1 MFARTLIVSLGV
13 TLAAASGSAA
23 QERVDLPLGAGPP
36 PASSPS
42 SPAEEEIAEQSPT
55 LERVRGLLFADP
67 LRIRRAPPPPGGAWS
82 LRVVGGQ
89 AAPALER
96 LVASRAGAAG
106 IEVVVLVRFVRRVNE
121 RRADMQVERLIW
133 PVLAADPAD
142 AADAAAA
149 ESAATEAGPAEAA
162 AAAEAGPA
170 EAARGE
176 GAGAGL
182 TGALGGEQGSAPE
195 RVSAEDV
202 ARVLRLCESKHPDVR
217 RAGVDELR
225 RLVARDRRLLV
236 REVPGRGPL
245 LGVLLQ
251 SEHQE
256 TREGANEHMQRL
268 DLRAAPAVW
277 ELAARSPY
285 PLVRSSAGVALELRV
300 RDRDLGPVRPFVA
313 QALRSKDEVLRE
325 AGGLFLRRR
334 GGELMDLVD
343 EHLESKHLDVRLAA
357 QEGLARR
364 R

>member
-36 PASSPS
+36 PASSRS
-42 SPAEEEIAEQSPT
+42 SPSEEEIAERSPT
-55 LERVRGLLFADP
+55 LERVHGLLFADP

-82 LRVVGGQ
+82 LRVVGGR
-89 AAPALER
+89 AVPALER
-96 LVASRAGAAG
+96 LAASRSDAAG

-121 RRADMQVERLIW
+121 RRADMHVERLIW
-133 PVLAADPAD
+133 PVLAAEAADRADPGPAD
-142 AADAAAA
+142 AGPAAADPV
-149 ESAATEAGPAEAA
+149 AGS
-162 AAAEAGPA
+162 
-170 EAARGE
+170 
-176 GAGAGL
+176 GAGL
-182 TGALGGEQGSAPE
+182 TGALCGEQGSAPE

-202 ARVLRLCESKHPDVR
+202 ARVLRLCESKHPDSR

-256 TREGANEHMQRL
+256 TREGANEHLQRL

-285 PLVRSSAGVALELRV
+285 PLVRSSAGAALELRV
-300 RDRDLGPVRPFVA
+300 RDRDLGPVRPFVR